1 MVYASSIINSFIRV
15 IFFFFINIISEES
28 EIDLSIF
35 RYYSRSLK
43 IKFRNDDARWN
54 KILNYKILYAP
65 YYPVLL

>member
-35 RYYSRSLK
+35 RYYSRSWK

-54 KILNYKILYAP
+54 KILNYKIFKF
-65 YYPVLL
+65 

>member
-15 IFFFFINIISEES
+15 IFFFFINIISEKS

-54 KILNYKILYAP
+54 KILNYKIFKF
-65 YYPVLL
+65 

>member
-15 IFFFFINIISEES
+15 IIFFINIISEES

-35 RYYSRSLK
+35 RYYSRSLE

-54 KILNYKILYAP
+54 KILNYKIFKF
-65 YYPVLL
+65 

>member
-15 IFFFFINIISEES
+15 IFFFINIISEES

-43 IKFRNDDARWN
+43 IKFRNDDTRWN
-54 KILNYKILYAP
+54 KILNYKIFKF
-65 YYPVLL
+65 